1 MPDHDTNTNTNS
13 NSNKDDKVQ
22 QQHTQRHERVN
33 DISDGQTG
41 GYNSD
46 DASLIQHAE
55 ELYRSERLLVAAD
68 KLRRVQDVSLL
79 NGHHLMMLRWAD
91 AVKSGM
97 EDLLT
102 DPFKQ
107 EVAPAAAA
115 AAATPTA
122 ETTETESTDDAD
134 NAASSSR
141 PKSKSKAQQP
151 TSYWKKQSETHGHR
165 DFVVFY
171 HLTKDNLLISR
182 IECPIESSLL
192 VPVIAVF
199 NESQLY
205 STWMPS
211 FQRPIKLGISQTNK
225 LKETGRGNQIIQVR
239 VALAWPFADREL
251 IMHVVAVDCIEE
263 YNCIAIHAKSESSN
277 DDDSGVIP
285 PTPPNVVAID
295 YACSI
300 LIRPCPL
307 DHPCLE
313 RSKHEY
319 PQDESLVLFSLK
331 MTADPHVNA
340 VPQSLQ
346 NFVTRTVIGRFWSSL
361 LEVAEDVRDG
371 RRPQHKQAIDS
382 KRELYDWIDGRVDT
396 MLDNIKKEQRQQ
408 ETTTAAAAATT
419 EKQE

>member
-1 MPDHDTNTNTNS
+1 MTVTATAPDNDTNGNS
-13 NSNKDDKVQ
+13 NSNEEDKAQHQ
-22 QQHTQRHERVN
+22 QTQRHERDN
-33 DISDGQTG
+33 D
-41 GYNSD
+41 NSD
-46 DASLIQHAE
+46 DDDTLFIQQAE
-55 ELYRSERLLVAAD
+55 ALYRSERLLVAAD

-79 NGHHLMMLRWAD
+79 NGQHLMMLRWAD

-97 EDLLT
+97 DDLLT
-102 DPFKQ
+102 DPFK
-107 EVAPAAAA
+107 EEMAVEK
-115 AAATPTA
+115 ATATA
-122 ETTETESTDDAD
+122 TATTSETVSINDTDI
-134 NAASSSR
+134 AASSS
-141 PKSKSKAQQP
+141 KSKSKSKSKSSSKAQP

-171 HLTKDNLLISR
+171 HLTQDNLLISR

-371 RRPQHKQAIDS
+371 RRPQHQQAIDG

-396 MLDNIKKEQRQQ
+396 MLDNTKNKQHQQ
-408 ETTTAAAAATT
+408 E
-419 EKQE
+419 EQQQ